1 MGMKLRPSA
10 RLTPAGRAELVR
22 RILDGQPA
30 AEVARALH
38 VSLRTARK
46 WLARFKAEGAAGL
59 ADRPSTAHRRPH
71 ALRPEQVAR
80 ILELRR
86 QHLLATRIAPLVGCS
101 HATVSKHLRRHRLSR
116 ARDLDAKEPA
126 RRYQRER
133 PGELIH
139 LDVKKLGRIERVGHR
154 ITGDRSR
161 RSRGAG
167 WELTHVAV
175 DDASRLAYAEVLPS
189 DGRDDSTAFLERAL
203 AWLAGYGIK
212 VERVM
217 TDNGPAYRSRTFATL
232 CRRHG
237 LKHLRTRPCTPR
249 TNGLET
255 ASPFLPPGDRPRPMA
270 ERFIQTALREWA
282 YTRPYPSPRQRAD
295 HLGPWIHRYNHHRPH
310 TAIAG
315 LPPSSRAPVSNPRPN
330 DRPAGRDPLSPR
342 DRACR
347 SGEWPAGRHTHTPYN
362 HMARIGWPG
371 QARP

>member
-1 MGMKLRPSA
+1 MKLHPNA
-10 RLTPAGRAELVR
+10 KLTPAGRAELVR
-22 RILDGQPA
+22 RILDERQPA

-46 WLARFKAEGAAGL
+46 WLARFRAEGAAGL
-59 ADRPSTAHRRPH
+59 ADRPSTPRRLPH
-71 ALRPEQVAR
+71 ALGPEQIAR

-86 QHLLATRIAPLVGCS
+86 QRLPATRIAPLVGCS

-116 ARDLDAKEPA
+116 ARDLDPKEPA
-126 RRYQRER
+126 RRYER
-133 PGELIH
+133 ASPGELIH

-167 WELTHVAV
+167 WEFAHVAV

-189 DGRDDSTAFLERAL
+189 EGQDDSTAFLERAL
-203 AWLAGYGIK
+203 AWLAGYGIR

-237 LKHLRTRPCTPR
+237 MKHIRTKPYTPR
-249 TNGLET
+249 TNGPVGF
-255 ASPFLPPGDRPRPMA
+255 ADIPPGDRAKGPIA

-282 YTRPYPSPRQRAD
+282 YTRPYPSSRQRAD

-315 LPPSSRAPVSNPRPN
+315 LPPSSRAPVNNPHPN
-330 DRPAGRDPLSPR
+330 DS
-342 DRACR
+342 
-347 SGEWPAGRHTHTPYN
+347 
-362 HMARIGWPG
+362 
-371 QARP
+371 